1 MNSKTTKT
9 VLLAAAAALIATI
22 AQAQD
27 HSGHAGHK
35 AAPAA
40 ASVEGVGVIRSLD
53 AKAGKVVIDHEP
65 IPPLNWPAMTMA
77 FKADKASLAA
87 LKPGQKVRFQLQ
99 GQTITAIKPE

>member
-1 MNSKTTKT
+1 MILKTTKT
-9 VLLAAAAALIATI
+9 VLLATAAALIATA

-27 HSGHAGHK
+27 HSGHAGH
-35 AAPAA
+35 APAA

-65 IPPLNWPAMTMA
+65 IAALNWPAMTMA

-99 GQTITAIKPE
+99 GQAITAIKPE

>member
-1 MNSKTTKT
+1 MILKTTKT
-9 VLLAAAAALIATI
+9 VLLAAAAALIAT
-22 AQAQD
+22 APQAQD
-27 HSGHAGHK
+27 HSGHAGH
-35 AAPAA
+35 APAA

-65 IPPLNWPAMTMA
+65 IAALNWPAMTMA

-87 LKPGQKVRFQLQ
+87 LKPGQKVRFPLQ